1 MTWSTLPGKNL
12 KQFMSQVAHIRTVP
26 RFGSPVMGVSCT
38 NLMASTMV
46 ALLGS
51 GSVVVF
57 GTGHIP

>member
-1 MTWSTLPGKNL
+1 MTWSTLPGKDL
-12 KQFMSQVAHIRTVP
+12 KQLSQVAHIRTVP

-38 NLMASTMV
+38 NLIASTMV

-57 GTGHIP
+57 GTGNIP